1 MPKKYLRQMY
11 MKKTARPRRR
21 PARKTGYKSKLA
33 NSEFASLKETYEFA
47 TLNSVTA
54 YRDMTISLA
63 RFVRASAVAS
73 GYQEYRMTKVE
84 YKWKP
89 LTDTFAPAGTPV
101 PYMYILIDR
110 TGANSAITS
119 ENQFVAAGC
128 KALRLDD
135 KIINRSFKPAVLNYA
150 LDAVQSTNLY
160 AKPMISPWL
169 STNANNTL
177 TASGWSPSST
187 DHLGLE
193 WFVSADPSLRYKV
206 EMTVHFQFRK
216 PAVAKTAPTDASAV
230 TVEAAEVKVVV
241 EEPQV

>member
-1 MPKKYLRQMY
+1 MPKKS
-11 MKKTARPRRR
+11 PRRQR
-21 PARKTGYKSKLA
+21 RARKTGYKSKLA

-63 RFVRASAVAS
+63 RFIRASAVAS
-73 GYQEYRMTKVE
+73 GYQEYRITKVE

-101 PYMYILIDR
+101 PYMYVLIDR

-119 ENQFVAAGC
+119 ENQFIAAGC

-135 KIINRSFKPAVLNYA
+135 RIINRSFKPAVLNYA
-150 LDAVQSTNLY
+150 QDAVQNTNLY

-169 STNANNTL
+169 ATNANNTL
-177 TASGWSPSST
+177 TSSGWQPSST

-193 WFVSADPSLRYKV
+193 WFVSADPTLRYKV
-206 EMTVHFQFRK
+206 EMTAHFQFRK
-216 PAVAKTAPTDASAV
+216 PAVAKTAPTDPNAV
-230 TVEAAEVKVVV
+230 SVEASEVKVVV
-241 EEPQV
+241 SEPQV